1 MRRSQDDFAVI
12 RGDTARHYKVKIDEA
27 NLFIRKMTVSDNV
40 VGAIGKTLLN
50 TPAIYRYN
58 EVITK
63 TFLATTGQQSWK
75 HEDIFT
81 KEPIRRDIVALHVG
95 TAFIG
100 TNSANPFHYQKFGLR
115 EITIYRNGFATA
127 GTPMSTTDK
136 KRLYY
141 NSMSALAYVENGH
154 GIPLREFANHYI
166 MVFDL
171 TSTQEATHD
180 FFSPE
185 LTNSSFSVEAALAHN
200 VEIFFSWRKSIYY
213 LH

>member
-1 MRRSQDDFAVI
+1 MRRSQDDFAVMSE
-12 RGDTARHYKVKIDEA
+12 DTAKHYKVKIDEA

-40 VGAIGKTLLN
+40 VGAIEKTLLK

-58 EVITK
+58 EVIAK

-81 KEPIRRDIVALHVG
+81 KEPIRGVIVALSVA

-100 TNSANPFHYQKFGLR
+100 TNTANPFHYQKFGLI

-127 GTPMSTTDK
+127 GTPMSTTDNK
-136 KRLYY
+136 KLYY
-141 NSMSALAYVENGH
+141 NSMTALAYVENGH
-154 GIPLREFANHYI
+154 GIPLSESANHYI
-166 MVFDL
+166 MIFDL

-180 FFSPE
+180 FIHPG
-185 LTNSSFSVEAALAHN
+185 LTNSSLSVEL
-200 VEIFFSWRKSIYY
+200 SMQR
-213 LH
+213 